1 MILAKLKTKISPKMQ
16 NLGQSGPYNC
26 FVFLLITSFKFAPK
40 SIHQMARIQFQ
51 KYKIFQLLR
60 GAPDTP
66 LCVEASY
73 IWHCDAPPPQ
83 QIKKKVAKRWILGC
97 WLGGTCNFEVGEEFE
112 EGFCR
117 QRLAL
122 GNNSDF
128 LEE

>member
-1 MILAKLKTKISPKMQ
+1 MQ

-26 FVFLLITSFKFAPK
+26 FFFFFLLITSFKFAPK
-40 SIHQMARIQFQ
+40 SIHQNGTISVSKIQNFPASG
-51 KYKIFQLLR
+51 
-60 GAPDTP
+60 GAHPPQSQTPP
-66 LCVEASY
+66 LCAEAS

-83 QIKKKVAKRWILGC
+83 QIITKKKKKNVKKMDLGS
-97 WLGGTCNFEVGEEFE
+97 WLGGTCNFEVGEEFG

-117 QRLAL
+117 QHLVL